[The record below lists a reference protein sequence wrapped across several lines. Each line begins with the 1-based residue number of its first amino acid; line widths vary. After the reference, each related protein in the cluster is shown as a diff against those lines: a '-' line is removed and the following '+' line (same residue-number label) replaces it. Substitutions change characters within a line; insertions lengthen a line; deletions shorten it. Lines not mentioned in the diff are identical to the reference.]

1 MKKLYFLLVA
11 LLMAGMVNAQT
22 YLSEDFS
29 SGEMPPDGWY
39 QLPINS
45 NWENSATN
53 NAGGIAPE
61 CRFVGSQANS
71 TARLISPNVDLQ
83 GADTAVLMFKH
94 NYIKAGVGLSIGVAY
109 KDGSNWVSLWE
120 QTPMNNID
128 AEEVTILLTGDAVS
142 GSNFKFSFYLT
153 GNFAACNSWYFDDVL
168 LFAPVDFDA
177 QMSSILTPDV
187 ISAPA
192 PVIGKIKNLGK
203 TVITEANLSW
213 VSYGGTVKDSTF
225 SGLNIGL
232 LESAEV
238 EFDGQWVSPEGAH
251 DLKMY
256 INTVNGVSDTD
267 QSNDTLVKS
276 INYQTIEFPVLP
288 VYEEFTSS
296 TCAPCA
302 SFNSGFVPWCNQNAD
317 DIALVK
323 YQMNWPGSGDPYYT
337 PEGGTRRSYYGVN
350 AVPDL
355 FGQGDNIGASV
366 GAAQALLTAVQ
377 GQTTTY
383 KIASSFTMSGSTI
396 NITTNILPFTNS
408 SARVHNVV
416 VEKLTTGNVATNG
429 ETEFEHVMMKMM
441 PSANGAT
448 ETFTSGVTKQLT
460 YSYDMSQ
467 TFVEELDDLLVVVM
481 IQNGSTKD
489 IYQSAYGIENANYSN
504 EARLSD
510 MTLDGQPLEGFDPN
524 VYEYEVLLPLG
535 TVEEPILNGTPMDDG
550 AMMIVNMAFA
560 IPGTASIL
568 VYSEDLGETKEYKV
582 NYDYD
587 YVGQEENPV
596 DLISV
601 YPNPAKDKLHFNGLD
616 NSDVSVMTSS
626 GKVVIQKNN
635 FSGNVI
641 NINDLSRGVYIVSI
655 RTKTGQYVHK
665 KIMVL

>member
-11 LLMAGMVNAQT
+11 LLFAGMVDAQT
-22 YLSEDFS
+22 YLSEDFG
-29 SGEMPPDGWY
+29 SGQMPPDGWY
-39 QLPINS
+39 QLPINT

-53 NAGGIAPE
+53 NAGGSSPE

-94 NYIKAGVGLSIGVAY
+94 NYIRSGSGLDIGVAY
-109 KDGSNWVSLWE
+109 KDGSNWISVWE
-120 QTPMNNID
+120 VTPNSNID
-128 AEEVTILLTGDAVS
+128 PEEVTILLTGDAVS
-142 GSNFKFSFYLT
+142 GSNFKFSFYVT
-153 GNFAACNSWYFDDVL
+153 GNFSACQSWYIDDVL
-168 LFAPVDFDA
+168 LFSPVDFDA

-192 PVIGKIKNLGK
+192 PVIGKIKNLGT
-203 TVITEANLSW
+203 TVITEANVSW
-213 VSYGGTVKDSTF
+213 VSYGGTVYDSTF
-225 SGLNIGL
+225 TGLNIAL

-256 INTVNGVSDTD
+256 INTVNGTTDSD

-276 INYQTIEFPVLP
+276 VNYSTIAFPVLP

-296 TCAPCA
+296 TCGPCA
-302 SFNSGFVPWCNQNAD
+302 SFNSGFVPWCQQNAD
-317 DIALVK
+317 DITLIK

-355 FGQGDNIGASV
+355 MGQGDNIGASV

-377 GQTTTY
+377 GQTTSY

-396 NITTNILPFTNS
+396 NITTNILPFTNA
-408 SARVHNVV
+408 SARVHNVI
-416 VEKLTTGNVATNG
+416 VEKLTTGNVASNG

-441 PSANGAT
+441 PSANGST
-448 ETFTSGVTKQLT
+448 ETFVSGVTTQLS

-481 IQNGSTKD
+481 IQNNSTKEV
-489 IYQSAYGIENANYSN
+489 YQSAYGIENANHSS
-504 EARLSD
+504 EARLSEL
-510 MTLDGQPLEGFDPN
+510 TLDGEPLADFDPN

-568 VYSEDLGETKEYKV
+568 VYSEDLGTTKEYKV
-582 NYDYD
+582 NYDFD
-587 YVGQEENPV
+587 YVGKEETPAA
-596 DLISV
+596 LISV
-601 YPNPAKDKLHFNGLD
+601 YPNPANDVLYFNGLN
-616 NSDVSVMTSS
+616 NSDVSILTSS
-626 GKVVIQKNN
+626 GKVLIQKSN
-635 FSGNVI
+635 FSGSAIDISN
-641 NINDLSRGVYIVSI
+641 LTKGVYIVSI
-655 RTKTGQYVHK
+655 RTSEGQYVHK